1 MPICFFMEMCGKRI
15 HSFCKQL
22 VIMVLNIVL
31 LFNKVPY
38 AWLGGNFFNSRKG
51 KMFWEKKN

>member
-1 MPICFFMEMCGKRI
+1 MEMCGKRI